1 MSVLAAFLAAAACL
15 PGAGTG
21 AVGRDTTGTTAYLT
35 GASVAV
41 AGCADRVVFRFERN
55 VPSYTVS
62 YRSAAIAQVEDASGK
77 YIPIAG
83 RAYLVVRFRDAL
95 TARSDK
101 SGALTKTYAGKTRIE
116 AIGTHHVRE
125 LVKTGDFEA
134 VVTWA
139 IGVDGKRAFTVSSS
153 GDSLAVEIG

>member
-1 MSVLAAFLAAAACL
+1 MSFLAALLAAAACL

-21 AVGRDTTGTTAYLT
+21 AVGRDTLGTTAYLT
-35 GASVAV
+35 GASIGV

-55 VPSYTVS
+55 VPSYTVT
-62 YRSAAIAQVEDASGK
+62 YRSAAIAQVADASGK

-83 RAYLVVRFRDAL
+83 HAYLVVRFRDAL

-101 SGALTKTYAGKTRIE
+101 SGALTKTYVGKSRIE
-116 AIGTHHVRE
+116 ATGTHHVRE

-139 IGVDGKRAFTVSSS
+139 IGIDSKRPFRARISGSALVVSV
-153 GDSLAVEIG
+153 G